1 MRAARFTCRKLL
13 RQMVVLARDLA
24 APTAGNRRLARIA
37 MIAMTNK
44 SSRSVKAR
52 GEVFVRFIPAWTA
65 VVGNR
70 CARCLSPS
78 RALRRNQR
86 AAYPSPRDA
95 GIPRVMKAK
104 NAGTAYCRSAPVGIT
119 LSSNNEKGQNR
130 VHRRPRAD
138 EKKAGVKVF
147 AAPHGV

>member
-95 GIPRVMKAK
+95 GIPRVL
-104 NAGTAYCRSAPVGIT
+104 AGLGVRG
-119 LSSNNEKGQNR
+119 R
-130 VHRRPRAD
+130 RHRPARPHRCPAMRD
-138 EKKAGVKVF
+138 FEATVEY
-147 AAPHGV
+147 